1 MAPRHKMPRRSP
13 PKDSATQEAETSR
26 SVRDGIIAMTAA
38 MLLLLVFNSGGLQG
52 WARNLPGNNI
62 SDLLVSY
69 TDRWH
74 GFMQRIGAATPK
86 DKVQDAMSDLR
97 RYGWSDFT
105 GLDST
110 ANAETVGRGE
120 TE

>member
-1 MAPRHKMPRRSP
+1 MAPRHKMPLGSP
-13 PKDSATQEAETSR
+13 PKHSPEQEAETSR

-52 WARNLPGNNI
+52 WARNLPGNDM

-74 GFMQRIGAATPK
+74 DFMQQIGTASPK
-86 DKVQDAMSDLR
+86 DAVQDAVSELR
-97 RYGWSDFT
+97 RYGWTDFT

-110 ANAETVGRGE
+110 ANAETVRRDE
-120 TE
+120 AE